1 MDLLVPDIERR
12 PGPGTRSALPFYN
25 PGMTAARDL
34 SVLLAGRLVP
44 RGGRVLDGLAA
55 TGALGVRIAAESGAA
70 PHVVLNDKNPRAVAL
85 IRANLAGNRI
95 EGAEVLHGDLNAH
108 LADDSPYE
116 LVEIDPFG
124 SPVPFLDAAL
134 RSARRGSVLG
144 VAATDT
150 AVLCGAKP
158 EAARRRYLA
167 DVHHTD
173 AHAEVATR
181 VLLGYL
187 ARAAARFDR
196 AVEPLLAY
204 AAEHFVHVH
213 VRLSEGAARADRALA
228 NLGFVRFDPATG
240 AHDPLPGAP
249 TAGAIGPVWLG
260 PLVDPATLASLRPT
274 PATGFAAA
282 RIVDR
287 MREEVALPPFFF
299 ENNET
304 ARRAG
309 VDPRPLPNV
318 LEGLRAHGRR
328 AAPTLF
334 RENAFKTDLPASEL
348 LDLYR
353 ALGP

>member
-1 MDLLVPDIERR
+1 
-12 PGPGTRSALPFYN
+12 
-25 PGMTAARDL
+25 MTAARDL

-44 RGGRVLDGLAA
+44 RGGRVLD
-55 TGALGVRIAAESGAA
+55 
-70 PHVVLNDKNPRAVAL
+70 
-85 IRANLAGNRI
+85 
-95 EGAEVLHGDLNAH
+95 
-108 LADDSPYE
+108 
-116 LVEIDPFG
+116 
-124 SPVPFLDAAL
+124 
-134 RSARRGSVLG
+134 G

-240 AHDPLPGAP
+240 AHDPLPYAP
-249 TAGAIGPVWLG
+249 SDGAIGPLWLG
-260 PLVDPATLASLRPT
+260 PLADPAILSSLRPA
-274 PATGFAAA
+274 PSTGFA
-282 RIVDR
+282 
-287 MREEVALPPFFF
+287 
-299 ENNET
+299 
-304 ARRAG
+304 
-309 VDPRPLPNV
+309 
-318 LEGLRAHGRR
+318 
-328 AAPTLF
+328 
-334 RENAFKTDLPASEL
+334 
-348 LDLYR
+348 
-353 ALGP
+353 

>member
-1 MDLLVPDIERR
+1 VDLLVPDIERR

-25 PGMTAARDL
+25 PGMTVARDL
-34 SVLLAGRLVP
+34 SVLVAGRLVP

-85 IRANLAGNRI
+85 IRANLAGNQI
-95 EGAEVLHGDLNAH
+95 EGAEVLQGDLNAH

-134 RSARRGSVLG
+134 RSARRSSVLG

-249 TAGAIGPVWLG
+249 PSGGIGPLWLG
-260 PLVDPATLASLRPT
+260 PLADPATLASLRPT

-309 VDPRPLPNV
+309 VDPRPLAAV

-348 LDLYR
+348 LDVYR